1 MAGLLMKDLRLTMM
15 QKNTLLMV
23 GIIAVIVVIGEGD
36 PGFVIT
42 YLTFIGVLYT
52 MNTLSYDGADNGNA
66 FLFSLPITRA
76 GYVMEK
82 YVFGLL
88 GGSALWLFGVALA
101 YTVNALKNVPFS
113 EEIMMNAFV
122 ALLMPVFVLA
132 FLLPIE
138 LKFGAEKARI
148 MIVVISCLLFVV
160 GMLVAKTGKS
170 IYPALMAWFGKI
182 EERPELAAGAS
193 MAAGIALLGVSC
205 RISIGIMNK
214 KEF

>member
-1 MAGLLMKDLRLTMM
+1 
-15 QKNTLLMV
+15 
-23 GIIAVIVVIGEGD
+23 
-36 PGFVIT
+36 
-42 YLTFIGVLYT
+42 
-52 MNTLSYDGADNGNA
+52 
-66 FLFSLPITRA
+66 
-76 GYVMEK
+76 
-82 YVFGLL
+82 
-88 GGSALWLFGVALA
+88 
-101 YTVNALKNVPFS
+101 
-113 EEIMMNAFV
+113 
-122 ALLMPVFVLA
+122 
-132 FLLPIE
+132 
-138 LKFGAEKARI
+138 

>member
-132 FLLPIE
+132 FLLPI
-138 LKFGAEKARI
+138 
-148 MIVVISCLLFVV
+148 
-160 GMLVAKTGKS
+160 
-170 IYPALMAWFGKI
+170 
-182 EERPELAAGAS
+182 
-193 MAAGIALLGVSC
+193 
-205 RISIGIMNK
+205 
-214 KEF
+214 